1 MSSSDRIIYAW
12 VPGLP
17 HLLRPDLNEGYENLA
32 QACRDLGDEFKR
44 QGVSRIL
51 FYSTQWLSVLGQSV
65 QARPRVSGLHVDEN
79 WYDIASLNFDFEIDS
94 SLVENLIIKSRQAGF
109 QVRAVDY
116 EGFPI
121 DTGTIV
127 ANTLLNNSGLKAA
140 MYSCCVYSDYAETVR
155 IGELAAD
162 AAMTLSGKTAIV
174 VVSGLSG
181 RYFTEV
187 IDYKNDA
194 IRDPI
199 DDQWNQKILASMND
213 GLWENVASMRDEY
226 NRSTKADMGLKALAF
241 LEGAGAC
248 RPGRRLMT
256 KAYGAIYGTGAAVMV
271 GA

>member
-1 MSSSDRIIYAW
+1 MKSYDKITYAW

-17 HLLRPDLNEGYENLA
+17 HLLRPDLNEGYGKLA
-32 QACRDLGDEFKR
+32 QACRDLGSEFKR

-65 QARPRVSGLHVDEN
+65 QARPRLSGLHVDEN
-79 WYDIASLNFDFEIDS
+79 WYDIASLKFDFEIDS
-94 SLVENLIIKSRQAGF
+94 GLVENLILNSRQAGF

-127 ANTLLNNSGLKAA
+127 ANTLLNNSGLKTA
-140 MYSCCVYSDYAETVR
+140 MYSCCVYSDYLETVK
-155 IGELAAD
+155 IGALAAD
-162 AAMTLSGKTAIV
+162 AAMKLDGKTAIV
-174 VVSGLSG
+174 AVSGLSG
-181 RYFTEV
+181 RYFTDS
-187 IDYKNDA
+187 IDYKSDA

-199 DDQWNQKILASMND
+199 DDQWNQKLLASMND
-213 GLWENVASMRDEY
+213 GLWQNVAAMRDEY
-226 NRSTKADMGLKALAF
+226 TRCTKADMGLKALAF

-256 KAYGAIYGTGAAVMV
+256 KAYGAIYGTGAAVML
-271 GA
+271 GG